1 MSKLKSFDDLKQVQK
16 QLASQRAQAEARAQA
31 QREEQ
36 ARLQAEHNLFT
47 QAVGKVQPLPNKQTL
62 NLTPKPPPPL
72 PLQQLRDDAEVM
84 RESISDDFDVSSL
97 LDTDDALSF
106 RRPGISVEVTRRLRR
121 GEWAIQGQ
129 LDLHGLRTEEARE
142 ALGQFI
148 RESHKKGLRCLRVIH
163 GKGHGSPGKSPV
175 LKGRVQSWLVQ
186 KVQVLAFVQAK
197 PAEGGGGALLV
208 LLTTSALKTLP

>member
-1 MSKLKSFDDLKQVQK
+1 MNKLNSFEDLKKVQK
-16 QLASQRAQAEARAQA
+16 QLAVQRAEAEAREKAELERQT
-31 QREEQ
+31 
-36 ARLQAEHNLFT
+36 RLQAEKNLFT
-47 QAVGKVQPLPNKQTL
+47 QAIGKVKRLPDKQIL
-62 NLTPKPPPPL
+62 NLTPAPPPPL
-72 PLQQLRDDAEVM
+72 PKQKKLDDAEVM

-129 LDLHGLRTEEARE
+129 LDLHGLRTEEARD

-148 RESHKKGLRCLRVIH
+148 RESHKKGLRCLRVVH

-197 PAEGGGGALLV
+197 PAEGGGGALMV
-208 LLTTSALKTLP
+208 LLTPSAA

>member
-16 QLASQRAQAEARAQA
+16 QLATQRAQAEARVQA
-31 QREEQ
+31 QRERQ
-36 ARLQAEHNLFT
+36 ARLQAEQNLFT

>member
-1 MSKLKSFDDLKQVQK
+1 MNKLNSFEDLKKVQK
-16 QLASQRAQAEARAQA
+16 QLAVQRAEAEARKLAELERQT
-31 QREEQ
+31 
-36 ARLQAEHNLFT
+36 RLQAEKNLFT
-47 QAVGKVQPLPNKQTL
+47 HAVGKVQRLPDKQIL
-62 NLTPKPPPPL
+62 NLTPEPPPPL
-72 PLQQLRDDAEVM
+72 PKQKKLDDAEVM

-129 LDLHGLRTEEARE
+129 LDLHGLRTEEARD

-148 RESHKKGLRCLRVIH
+148 RESHKKGLRCLRVVH

-197 PAEGGGGALLV
+197 PAEGGGGALMV
-208 LLTTSALKTLP
+208 LLTPSAA

>member
-36 ARLQAEHNLFT
+36 ARLQAEQNLVT

-72 PLQQLRDDAEVM
+72 PRQQLRDDAEVM

>member
-1 MSKLKSFDDLKQVQK
+1 MNKLHSFEDLKKVQK
-16 QLASQRAQAEARAQA
+16 QLAVQRAEAEAREKAELERQT
-31 QREEQ
+31 
-36 ARLQAEHNLFT
+36 RLQAEKNLFT
-47 QAVGKVQPLPNKQTL
+47 QAVGKVKRLPDKQIL
-62 NLTPKPPPPL
+62 NLTLAPPPPL
-72 PLQQLRDDAEVM
+72 PKQKKLADAEVM

-129 LDLHGLRTEEARE
+129 LDLHGLRTEEARD

-148 RESHKKGLRCLRVIH
+148 RESHKKGLRCLRVVH

-197 PAEGGGGALLV
+197 PAEGGGGALMV
-208 LLTTSALKTLP
+208 LLTPSAA

>member
-1 MSKLKSFDDLKQVQK
+1 MNKLNSFEDLKKVQK
-16 QLASQRAQAEARAQA
+16 QLAVQRAEAEARKLAELERQT
-31 QREEQ
+31 
-36 ARLQAEHNLFT
+36 RLQAEKNLFT
-47 QAVGKVQPLPNKQTL
+47 QAVGKVQRLPNKQIL

-72 PLQQLRDDAEVM
+72 PKQKKLDDAEVM

-129 LDLHGLRTEEARE
+129 LDLHGLRTEEARD

-148 RESHKKGLRCLRVIH
+148 RESHKKGLRCLRVVH

-197 PAEGGGGALLV
+197 PAEGGGGALMV
-208 LLTTSALKTLP
+208 LLTPCAA